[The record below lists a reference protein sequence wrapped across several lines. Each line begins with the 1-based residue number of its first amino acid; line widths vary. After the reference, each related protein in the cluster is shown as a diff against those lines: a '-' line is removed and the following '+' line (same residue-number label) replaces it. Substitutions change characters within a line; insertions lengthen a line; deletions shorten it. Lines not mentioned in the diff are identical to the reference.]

1 MANPLVVNILTEWV
15 WQKVATSVKTGIV
28 HRLNTDVNYYQT
40 YRLTGAGAPTTP
52 TLGTIPEEAVRM
64 FELSSSETI
73 SSAENIDV
81 YIMVKYDKTL
91 KLRDGKVRV
100 DV

>member
-1 MANPLVVNILTEWV
+1 MANPNVVDISTEWV
-15 WQKVATSVKTGIV
+15 WQKVATAVKTGVI
-28 HRLNTDVNYYQT
+28 HRLSTEVEYYQT
-40 YRLTGAGAPTTP
+40 YRLTGVAAPTAP

-64 FELSSSETI
+64 FEESGSESI
-73 SSAENIDV
+73 SSAEDIDV

-91 KLRDGKVRV
+91 ALRDGKVRV